1 MCFYTS
7 QLVRIYERSNKMT
20 AKEIKNMTTKQLE
33 KLGTRLLVS
42 ISRSRLVGNASTRA
56 KEVLAKRNVIVY

>member
-1 MCFYTS
+1 
-7 QLVRIYERSNKMT
+7 MT